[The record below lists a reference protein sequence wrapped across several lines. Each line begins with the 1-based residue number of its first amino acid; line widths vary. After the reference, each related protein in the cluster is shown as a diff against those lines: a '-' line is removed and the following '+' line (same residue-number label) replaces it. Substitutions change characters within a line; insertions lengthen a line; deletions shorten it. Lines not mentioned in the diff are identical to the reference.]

1 MSINNKQSVKCPK
14 CGQLSDIT
22 VWSSITAKDS
32 PDLKRDLLQ
41 GRVNIF
47 RCPSCSQAAL
57 MPSPMLYHD
66 EEKKL
71 MISFSPCTDPLTEK
85 KLYDEVMKASSESGE
100 LSKLENYNLRFI
112 TDFNE
117 LLEKILIFDSGL
129 NDKAIEVIKLMIIM
143 QDADKSGQ
151 RDCRFGKRDGTE
163 LEFMITDRAE
173 NQIYTSRVPLD
184 SYNAVWEQLRN
195 SGVKP
200 YSFTWERVNSSYAT
214 KLLQGYNT
222 VFE

>member
-14 CGQLSDIT
+14 CGQMSDMTVWTSIT
-22 VWSSITAKDS
+22 VSDS
-32 PDLKRDLLQ
+32 PDLKRDLLH

-71 MISFSPCTDPLTEK
+71 MISFSPTADEK
-85 KLYDEVMKASSESGE
+85 EEERLYDEVMKTSAQSGE
-100 LSKLENYNLRFI
+100 LDKLDGYNLRFI

-117 LLEKILIFDSGL
+117 LLEKILIFDSSL
-129 NDKAIEVIKLMIIM
+129 NDKAIEVIKLLIIM
-143 QDADKSGQ
+143 QDEEKST
-151 RDCRFGKRDGTE
+151 RRSCRFGKREGSE
-163 LEFMITDRAE
+163 LEFMITDPVE
-173 NQIYTSRVPLD
+173 NQLYTTRVPLE
-184 SYNAVWEQLRN
+184 SYNAVWEQLRA

-200 YSFTWERVNSSYAT
+200 YSFAWERVNRDYAAR
-214 KLLQGYNT
+214 LMQGYNNA
-222 VFE
+222 